1 MKFISI
7 YTFQWPIQSQ
17 KKTIPAKSNFGSISF
32 GNLTTNP
39 TASMNM
45 PNNSSPLA
53 A

>member
-1 MKFISI
+1 MAH
-7 YTFQWPIQSQ
+7 PEP